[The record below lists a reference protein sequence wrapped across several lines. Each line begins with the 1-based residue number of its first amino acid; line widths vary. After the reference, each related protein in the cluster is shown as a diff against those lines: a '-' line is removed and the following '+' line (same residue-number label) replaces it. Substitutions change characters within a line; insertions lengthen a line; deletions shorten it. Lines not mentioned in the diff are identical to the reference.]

1 MRYIFNLQIILYFY
15 CIIIGI
21 ITGFM
26 ALIFSCSLSAV
37 EHLFLHRLAG
47 IYLSHPDHDFI
58 VHFQASSGG
67 FKYLIIFFDNNDK
80 Y

>member
-1 MRYIFNLQIILYFY
+1 
-15 CIIIGI
+15 
-21 ITGFM
+21 M